1 MSTEATL
8 EQQLREVG
16 GVQLSSNLVPTPLT
30 SATAP
35 SRSHRS
41 CLAYNCA
48 AHYSRALTRAW
59 ASPRGAAK
67 PSRMAEA
74 LPSFTLLS
82 YQERKAFQR
91 RCRQVFHAAA
101 ARSGEEVGTTQY
113 VANGI
118 EGLAEFYVNDIEAR
132 RSGLRGVPF
141 DADFARFEQKHNFL
155 QNIITDLRNEGT
167 LLFERLAPYWPEPK
181 TTFAAPDLYTLIHPP
196 SKEVD
201 LLSVDPDAEENSAAY
216 FLAPPSNAPANVLEL
231 SSDSDEI
238 SNGQDAQA
246 DPYANDLGGFE
257 HGDQDMDDFFAQP
270 PVVNDEPPAASPA
283 TNVFDVDIDEG
294 LDADTE
300 DGGTE
305 TSDLGIG
312 TSKSGARRKVRKM
325 PKTSFDTQVPVGAPK
340 GKGKE
345 KARLRDIALARERDL
360 KPIDIVEE
368 TPDENCMLTL
378 SGSGPKKRKRTG
390 KQRLFRARTA
400 YNPGRAPPPKPPN
413 LFDEER
419 LAALWPS
426 KKKVKRPLYRLDNF
440 AVVASASLQKR
451 AIKPCSTIN
460 LLKHMKS
467 VVIVGM
473 ASPFEPA
480 SRGGESDRED
490 GPWPRET
497 SAEVHLS
504 GRYDVRRLDFT
515 ASGLVL
521 HTRLGQFVLQ
531 EWWTTPSASRPRR
544 RRLWGPSDGPKAAM
558 SRAQSLVGKVPFGE
572 QDVARLRRL
581 INVFAFARSRSI
593 RGGFVEQDDEREEK
607 LARRVG
613 DQVRDDLAR
622 WKESAVKEK
631 DLDWQ
636 QNLPFAWRLP
646 VQSLELLQN
655 EEVFLFRKLPD
666 IPFIA
671 PDIFRLIVNIFF
683 PNAFRTENEQAVRR
697 SVAKEKKQDARLL
710 KQYRTIV
717 QHDHDNVPDD
727 VAEPAG
733 ECVLAKR
740 NGREVEVFKRAIVN
754 GRAFQAG
761 DVVLIRPE
769 KGPQDPFQRPPPPEE
784 LDIDDFEESDTE
796 SSSTDDTS
804 SSHETSTTDDED
816 EEGRSAS
823 GTEDVKLWFG
833 LIVYFHRKRAK
844 PHALGPSPLQAHIL
858 WFATASTVPS
868 LGPYLPPRQLLTL
881 DRCDDVEAVTLLTK
895 VPFQFVKPAAATR
908 SSSSIWPK
916 TGFFSWALY
925 NDEDGSFRDIDPTLL
940 AVSGDGAHL
949 DKSAIDRSKLFS
961 QCDQHGHPPCP
972 SCETTFE
979 SNYRTKP
986 EGSRRALRAIR
997 IDGGF
1002 EIDRVPYH
1010 PGDFIY
1016 VVPVED
1022 SASDEDGEGDKRRPA
1037 AEDPRPYRLAQ
1048 IVTIVDDAEEPDE
1061 VHEIEVGWLTR
1072 ASDVPERLRPS
1083 GSFLSERE
1091 VFFTDAPPYSLA
1103 TADISK
1109 KFSLVQLDIA
1119 DDGDATLEIARLESS
1134 SPDAFYTR
1142 FRLNRKPGEPGR
1154 DKGYGEDGEVWPI
1167 VDSHGFFYGEF
1178 GFEAVK
1184 LENGALQTC
1193 ETCQTTSDRKAAER
1207 HAVLQA
1213 ASRATLNHLALYAG
1227 GGLLDRGLE
1236 EGCPLLTVKHA
1247 VEKHAPAAS
1256 CMRSNALHS
1265 LETLE
1270 TTVSNVAEAA
1280 FYGIGVEGGDI
1291 PPIGQV
1297 YSIAGGA
1304 PCQGFSQANHY
1315 KRIDDLRTLE
1325 PFVFLSE
1332 LAIYRPLTAIFENV
1346 AAFRRHALP
1355 LPGSRSGSYFQLF
1368 IAGCLSLGYQVRWT
1382 LVDSAGFGVPQHRR
1396 RLIVQLA
1403 ASGFPLPDA
1412 PNPTHAV
1419 SNSVV
1424 NFNHRLTEYEAQD
1437 FWPVF
1442 APHKPVTIA
1451 AAIDDLPSFETEIP
1465 TSDYVQRT
1473 YGVAW
1478 GDSKRPGRY
1487 RSAPRTSAQLRLRT
1501 MISPDGD
1508 TVTFTRE
1515 PTHHVCRSV
1524 NKVVAERLLALK
1536 VIKADGS
1543 GGNYRDM
1550 KGKTFYPEPP
1560 SWIIRMGMAKLHLW
1574 WRRLLRDAVLSPLR
1588 TSLNLDGASHG
1599 ERIHYNQARGLSLR
1613 ELLRA
1618 QGCPDFYELNFSH
1631 ATGDESFEEA
1641 LRVIGNGVPV
1651 PLAAAYGRALLDKL
1665 TPIVLEW
1672 LGKGAKGDLWHSIW
1686 LNLGGERLRATA
1698 AQKGGL
1704 SAHSDAGQFDKTS
1717 VEAAGAKKVA
1727 DDDWMGVQEDGSD
1740 DDLYADPEPSTLPP
1754 STPKPAS
1761 KPSSQ
1766 RHNFA
1771 RKSAARASPIRTLQR
1786 TSTSQSSGS
1795 SSSNGSGWQFTR
1807 EDTDE
1812 TRLTSLEVGQASQA
1826 HQARRRRTQSREEEK
1841 DEPKK
1846 EPQVMDID
1854 SDDDDG
1860 EEDDVVIV
1868 SDTDDESIAKEKGPP
1883 AVITIED
1890 SSDEDD

>member
-1 MSTEATL
+1 
-8 EQQLREVG
+8 
-16 GVQLSSNLVPTPLT
+16 
-30 SATAP
+30 
-35 SRSHRS
+35 
-41 CLAYNCA
+41 
-48 AHYSRALTRAW
+48 
-59 ASPRGAAK
+59 
-67 PSRMAEA
+67 MAEA

-82 YQERKAFQR
+82 YPQQLAFQR
-91 RCRQVFHAAA
+91 KCRQVFHNAA
-101 ARSGEEVGTTQY
+101 ARSGAAVGSADYFNSGLQ
-113 VANGI
+113 
-118 EGLAEFYVNDIEAR
+118 GLADFYVNEIDAR
-132 RSGLRGVPF
+132 RSGLPGVPF
-141 DADFARFEQKHNFL
+141 DEDFARIESKHHFL
-155 QNIITDLRNEGT
+155 QNLMRDLRT
-167 LLFERLAPYWPEPK
+167 LGSPSRHRLAPYWPDLNA
-181 TTFAAPDLYTLIHPP
+181 TFAAPEIYTLVHPP
-196 SKEVD
+196 APSFD
-201 LLSVDPDAEENSAAY
+201 LAGLQTSEIDNDAAL
-216 FLAPPSNAPANVLEL
+216 FLIPPSAPPKTPANILKL
-231 SSDSDEI
+231 SSDSDEGFD
-238 SNGQDAQA
+238 N
-246 DPYANDLGGFE
+246 PYANDLGGFE
-257 HGDQDMDDFFAQP
+257 HGNQDMDDFFAQP
-270 PVVNDEPPAASPA
+270 PVVDDEPAAVPPA
-283 TNVFDVDIDEG
+283 TNVFEIDIDEG

-305 TSDLGIG
+305 ASDLGIG

-345 KARLRDIALARERDL
+345 KARTRDI
-360 KPIDIVEE
+360 KPIDIVED

-378 SGSGPKKRKRTG
+378 SGTGSKKRKRTG
-390 KQRLFRARTA
+390 KQRLFRTRTA
-400 YNPGRAPPPKPPN
+400 YNPRRAPPPKPPN
-413 LFDEER
+413 PFDEER
-419 LAALWPS
+419 LAAVWPS
-426 KKKVKRPLYRLDNF
+426 SKKVKRPLYRLHNF
-440 AVVASASLQKR
+440 AVVASASLQKGV
-451 AIKPCSTIN
+451 IKPCSTVN
-460 LLKHMKS
+460 LLKHMRS

-480 SRGGESDRED
+480 SAGGDSDRED
-490 GPWPRET
+490 GPPPPEK
-497 SAEVHLS
+497 SAEVHLW
-504 GRYDVRRLDFT
+504 GRYDVRRLDFA

-521 HTRLGQFVLQ
+521 HTRLGQFVLG
-531 EWWTTPSASRPRR
+531 EWWTTPTTPQPRR
-544 RRLWGPSDGPKAAM
+544 QRLWGPADGPKAAI

-581 INVFAFARSRSI
+581 INIFAFARSHSI
-593 RGGFVEQDDEREEK
+593 RGSYVEEDDEREEK

-613 DQVRDDLAR
+613 DQVRDELAR
-622 WKESAVKEK
+622 LKESMRKEK

-636 QNLPFAWRLP
+636 QTLPLSWRLP

-655 EEVFLFRKLPD
+655 EEVFFFRKLPD

-671 PDIFRLIVNIFF
+671 PDVFRIIVDMFF
-683 PNAFRTENEQAVRR
+683 PNAFRTENEEVVRQAV
-697 SVAKEKKQDARLL
+697 AEEKKRDARLL
-710 KQYRTIV
+710 ERYRSIV
-717 QHDHDNVPDD
+717 QRDHDNVPDD
-727 VAEPAG
+727 VAEPEG
-733 ECVLAKR
+733 ECTIAKQ
-740 NGREVEVFKRAIVN
+740 NGKDVEVFRRAIVN
-754 GRAFQAG
+754 GRTFQAG
-761 DVVLIRPE
+761 DVVLVRPE
-769 KGPQDPFQRPPPPEE
+769 QAFRDPFHRPPPPDEI
-784 LDIDDFEESDTE
+784 DVDDFEEYETE
-796 SSSTDDTS
+796 SSSTDES
-804 SSHETSTTDDED
+804 SSTSDED
-816 EEGRSAS
+816 NEGRSAS
-823 GTEDVKLWFG
+823 GTDDVKLWFG

-844 PHALGPSPLQAHIL
+844 PHALGPSPLQAHVL
-858 WFATASTVPS
+858 WFATAATIRS

-881 DRCDDVEAVTLLTK
+881 DICDDISACTLLRK

-925 NDEDGSFRDIDPTLL
+925 NDEDGSFRDVDPAFL
-940 AVSGDGAHL
+940 AVSGNGASV
-949 DKSAIDRSKLFS
+949 DNSATDRSKLFPH
-961 QCDQHGHPPCP
+961 CDKRGRPPCP

-1022 SASDEDGEGDKRRPA
+1022 SAGDDDADESDKHRPA
-1037 AEDPRPYRLAQ
+1037 APDPRPYRLAQ
-1048 IVTIVDDAEEPDE
+1048 IVTVGDDADDADNLDE
-1061 VHEIEVGWLTR
+1061 VDEVDKIKVKWLTR

-1083 GSFLSERE
+1083 GGFLSERE
-1091 VFFTDAPPYSLA
+1091 VFFTDAPPYTLA

-1119 DDGDATLEIARLESS
+1119 DDEDAALVIARLESS

-1142 FRLNRKPGEPGR
+1142 FRLVRKPGDPGR
-1154 DKGYGEDGEVWPI
+1154 YGEDGEVWPI
-1167 VDSHGFFYGEF
+1167 VDSHGFFYGEY

-1193 ETCQTTSDRKAAER
+1193 EACQTTFDRKTAER
-1207 HAVLQA
+1207 RAVLQA
-1213 ASRATLNHLALYAG
+1213 TSRATLNHLALYAG

-1236 EGCPLLTVKHA
+1236 EGCPILAVKHA

-1280 FYGIGVEGGDI
+1280 FYGIGVESGDI
-1291 PPIGQV
+1291 PPVGKV

-1325 PFVFLSE
+1325 PFVFLST
-1332 LAIYRPLTAIFENV
+1332 LAVYRPPTAIFENV

-1355 LPGSRSGSYFQLF
+1355 LPGSRSGSFFQLF
-1368 IAGCLSLGYQVRWT
+1368 IAVCLWLGYQVRWT

-1424 NFNHRLTEYEAQD
+1424 NFNHRLTEEDTPQD
-1437 FWPVF
+1437 FGPVF

-1451 AAIDDLPSFETEIP
+1451 AAIDDLPSFDTEIP
-1465 TSDYVQRT
+1465 NSEYVQRT
-1473 YGVAW
+1473 YGIAW
-1478 GDSKRPGRY
+1478 GDSEGRY
-1487 RSAPRTSAQLRLRT
+1487 RSAPRTSAQLRFRT

-1524 NKVVAERLLALK
+1524 NKVVAERLRALK

-1543 GGNYRDM
+1543 GGNHLDF
-1550 KGKTFYPEPP
+1550 KGKPFYAEPP
-1560 SWIIRMGMAKLHLW
+1560 AWVTRKAAKLYFW
-1574 WRRLLRDAVLSPLR
+1574 WRRLMRNSTLSPLR
-1588 TSLNLDGASHG
+1588 TSFNLDGASHG

-1613 ELLRA
+1613 EMLRA

-1665 TPIVLEW
+1665 IPIVLDW
-1672 LGKGAKGDLWHSIW
+1672 RAKGAKGDLWHSIW
-1686 LNLGGERLRATA
+1686 LDLGGERLRATA
-1698 AQKGGL
+1698 AKKEGL
-1704 SAHSDAGQFDKTS
+1704 PAHFDAAHIKEMS
-1717 VEAAGAKKVA
+1717 VEVVGAKEVA
-1727 DDDWMGVQEDGSD
+1727 DVEWMDVQEDDSD
-1740 DDLYADPEPSTLPP
+1740 DDLYAYPEPSTPPP

-1771 RKSAARASPIRTLQR
+1771 RKSAARVSPIRTLQR

-1795 SSSNGSGWQFTR
+1795 SSSNASGWQFGR
-1807 EDTDE
+1807 EDTDQ
-1812 TRLTSLEVGQASQA
+1812 TRLTSVETGPAAQAQQA
-1826 HQARRRRTQSREEEK
+1826 KRRRTQSREEEK
-1841 DEPKK
+1841 DEQAKMA
-1846 EPQVMDID
+1846 PQVMDID
-1854 SDDDDG
+1854 SDDD
-1860 EEDDVVIV
+1860 EEEDVVIV
-1868 SDTDDESIAKEKGPP
+1868 SDSDDEPIVKEKGPP

>member
-1 MSTEATL
+1 
-8 EQQLREVG
+8 
-16 GVQLSSNLVPTPLT
+16 
-30 SATAP
+30 
-35 SRSHRS
+35 
-41 CLAYNCA
+41 
-48 AHYSRALTRAW
+48 
-59 ASPRGAAK
+59 
-67 PSRMAEA
+67 MAEA

-91 RCRQVFHAAA
+91 QCREVFHAAA
-101 ARSGEEVGTTQY
+101 ARSGEEVGSVGS

-118 EGLAEFYVNDIEAR
+118 EGLADFYVNDIEAR

-155 QNIITDLRNEGT
+155 QNIITELQNDGT
-167 LLFERLAPYWPEPK
+167 LLFERLASYWPEPK
-181 TTFAAPDLYTLIHPP
+181 TTFAAPDLYTLLHPP
-196 SKEVD
+196 SKELD

-216 FLAPPSNAPANVLEL
+216 FLVPPPNAPANVLEL
-231 SSDSDEI
+231 SSDSEGI
-238 SNGQDAQA
+238 SGAQA
-246 DPYANDLGGFE
+246 DPYANDLAGFE

-270 PVVNDEPPAASPA
+270 PVVDDEPHAAPPV
-283 TNVFDVDIDEG
+283 TNTFDVDIDEG

-305 TSDLGIG
+305 ASDLGIG
-312 TSKSGARRKVRKM
+312 TSESGARRKVRKM

-345 KARLRDIALARERDL
+345 KARVRDL
-360 KPIDIVEE
+360 KPIEIVED
-368 TPDENCMLTL
+368 TPDENCTL
-378 SGSGPKKRKRTG
+378 SLSGTGSKKRKRTG
-390 KQRLFRARTA
+390 KQRLFRTRTA
-400 YNPGRAPPPKPPN
+400 YDPRRAPPSKPPN
-413 LFDEER
+413 PLDEER

-440 AVVASASLQKR
+440 AVVASASLQKGV
-451 AIKPCSTIN
+451 IKPYSTVN
-460 LLKHMKS
+460 LLKHVRS

-473 ASPFEPA
+473 ASPFDPA

-490 GPWPRET
+490 GPSPRET
-497 SAEVHLS
+497 SAEVHLW

-521 HTRLGQFVLQ
+521 HTRLGQFVLG
-531 EWWTTPSASRPRR
+531 EWWTPPPAPRSRR
-544 RRLWGPSDGPKAAM
+544 RRLWGPSDGPRAAM

-581 INVFAFARSRSI
+581 VNVFAFARSRSI
-593 RGGFVEQDDEREEK
+593 RGNYVEQDDEREEN

-613 DQVRDDLAR
+613 DQVRDELAR
-622 WKESAVKEK
+622 LKESMLK

-636 QNLPFAWRLP
+636 RTVPFAWRLP

-671 PDIFRLIVNIFF
+671 PDIFRIIVDMFF

-710 KQYRTIV
+710 KRYRSIV

-733 ECVLAKR
+733 ECVLAKQ

-754 GRAFQAG
+754 GNAFQAG

-769 KGPQDPFQRPPPPEE
+769 KGPQDPFHRPRAPEE
-784 LDIDDFEESDTE
+784 VDIDDFEESDAE
-796 SSSTDDTS
+796 SSSSHDTSSTDDTS
-804 SSHETSTTDDED
+804 TTNDEG
-816 EEGRSAS
+816 EERRSAS

-844 PHALGPSPLQAHIL
+844 PHARGPSPLQAHIL

-881 DRCDDVEAVTLLTK
+881 DRCDNVEAVTLLSK

-916 TGFFSWALY
+916 TGFFSWAVY
-925 NDEDGSFRDIDPTLL
+925 NDEDGSFRDGDPTFL
-940 AVSGDGAHL
+940 AVSGNGADL
-949 DKSAIDRSKLFS
+949 DKAATDRSKLFPH
-961 QCDQHGHPPCP
+961 CDKNGRPPCP

-1048 IVTIVDDAEEPDE
+1048 IVTVVDDAEEPDE
-1061 VHEIEVGWLTR
+1061 IHEIKVAWLTR

-1119 DDGDATLEIARLESS
+1119 EDDDATLEIARLESS

-1142 FRLNRKPGEPGR
+1142 FRLDRKPGEPGR

-1207 HAVLQA
+1207 QAVLRA

-1236 EGCPLLTVKHA
+1236 EGCPILTVKHA

-1280 FYGIGVEGGDI
+1280 FYGIDVESGDI
-1291 PPIGQV
+1291 PPVGQV

-1325 PFVFLSE
+1325 PFVFLST
-1332 LAIYRPLTAIFENV
+1332 LAVYRPPTAIFENV
-1346 AAFRRHALP
+1346 ANFRRHALP
-1355 LPGSRSGSYFQLF
+1355 LPGSRSGSFFQLF

-1424 NFNHRLTEYEAQD
+1424 NFNHRLTEDEAQE

-1465 TSDYVQRT
+1465 NSDYVQRT

-1487 RSAPRTSAQLRLRT
+1487 RSAPRTSAQLRFRT
-1501 MISPDGD
+1501 MISSDGD

-1543 GGNYRDM
+1543 GGDYLDM
-1550 KGKTFYPEPP
+1550 KGQTCYPDP
-1560 SWIIRMGMAKLHLW
+1560 SPWVTRMAKLDLW
-1574 WRRLLRDAVLSPLR
+1574 WRRLLRDAILSPLR
-1588 TSLNLDGASHG
+1588 TTLNLDGASHG

-1631 ATGDESFEEA
+1631 ATGDKSFEEA

-1665 TPIVLEW
+1665 IPIVLDW
-1672 LGKGAKGDLWHSIW
+1672 RAKGAKGDLWHSIW
-1686 LNLGGERLRATA
+1686 LDLGGERLRATA
-1698 AQKGGL
+1698 AKKEGL
-1704 SAHSDAGQFDKTS
+1704 SARFDAGHIEKTF
-1717 VEAAGAKKVA
+1717 VEAAGTKEVA
-1727 DDDWMGVQEDGSD
+1727 DDDWMDVQGDTSD
-1740 DDLYADPEPSTLPP
+1740 DDLYAYPVPSTPPP

-1761 KPSSQ
+1761 KTSGQ

-1771 RKSAARASPIRTLQR
+1771 RKSAVRSSPVHTLRR
-1786 TSTSQSSGS
+1786 TSTSQSSAS
-1795 SSSNGSGWQFTR
+1795 SSSNMSGQFGS

-1812 TRLTSLEVGQASQA
+1812 TRLTSVETGPAAQV
-1826 HQARRRRTQSREEEK
+1826 HQAKRRRRQSRDEEK
-1841 DEPKK
+1841 DEQAMKAPH
-1846 EPQVMDID
+1846 VMDID
-1854 SDDDDG
+1854 SDD
-1860 EEDDVVIV
+1860 EDEDVVIV
-1868 SDTDDESIAKEKGPP
+1868 SDSNDESIVKEKGPP

-1890 SSDEDD
+1890 SSVEDD